1 MKKAEWETNA
11 APSQEIKG
19 KYPKQ
24 EAPWIQMKQKY
35 YWDARQ
41 GRLMD
46 STQIDTL
53 KERSCWPTAD

>member
-1 MKKAEWETNA
+1 MKNAEWEIEA
-11 APSQEIKG
+11 VLSQGITC

-24 EAPWIQMKQKY
+24 EAPWTQMKQKY
-35 YWDARQ
+35 YWDAQQ

-46 STQIDTL
+46 STQFDTL

>member
-1 MKKAEWETNA
+1 MKKAESETHA
-11 APSQEIKG
+11 ALSQKIMC

-24 EAPWIQMKQKY
+24 EAPWTQIKQKY
-35 YWDARQ
+35 YWGARQ

-46 STQIDTL
+46 SMQIDTL